1 MAVNLHD
8 ANNLSQVL
16 TMLNQ
21 SDTKTIKKGEKL
33 LKTFVADPSSVMPL
47 IEQIRGNPDESCRL
61 QASLMLKKKGNYPLS
76 SPQVFI
82 FIFIFIFTSIHQY
95 RTPLYYLASIFICT
109 YLMYMFQCSQ
119 KTFQELFV
127 IRSRSTQK
135 CTSSNGIR

>member
-47 IEQIRGNPDESCRL
+47 IEQIRGNHDESCRL
-61 QASLMLKKKGNYPLS
+61 QAALMLKKKGNYPLF
-76 SPQVFI
+76 SPQV
-82 FIFIFIFTSIHQY
+82 FIFIFTSIHQY
-95 RTPLYYLASIFICT
+95 RALLYYFASIFICT

-119 KTFQELFV
+119 KTLQKLLV
-127 IRSRSTQK
+127 I
-135 CTSSNGIR
+135 